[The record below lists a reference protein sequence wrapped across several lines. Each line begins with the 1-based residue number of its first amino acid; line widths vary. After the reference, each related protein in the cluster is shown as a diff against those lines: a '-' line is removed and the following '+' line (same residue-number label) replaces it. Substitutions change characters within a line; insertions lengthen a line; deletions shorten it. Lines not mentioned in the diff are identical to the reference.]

1 MRRVTFTK
9 TLFSLFALMVSSFL
23 FSFTK
28 PAGGEGFEIFL
39 NSKVVV
45 QKFGGPSNKIQVLSL
60 GQASANDQLTVKYY
74 HCGRAGTNRTLVLKN
89 SKNEVVKQWSF
100 RDDKSSPSMTIHV
113 KEILEAQEKAG
124 GQKLGLH
131 YISGELTAGRM
142 LALLSAAQTNYTKL

>member
-1 MRRVTFTK
+1 MQTATSPKAF
-9 TLFSLFALMVSSFL
+9 FSLFILMVSSLL

-45 QKFGGPSNKIQVLSL
+45 QKFGGPQNKIQVLSL
-60 GQASANDQLTVKYY
+60 GQASAKDQLTVKYY
-74 HCGRAGTNRTLVLKN
+74 HCGRAGKDRTLTLKN

-100 RDDKSSPSMTIHV
+100 KDDKSSPSMTINV

-131 YISGELTAGRM
+131 YVSSELTAGRM
-142 LALLSAAQTNYTKL
+142 LALLSPVQPSYTKL

>member
-1 MRRVTFTK
+1 MQTVTIPK
-9 TLFSLFALMVSSFL
+9 ALFSLFALMAGSFL
-23 FSFTK
+23 LAFTK

-74 HCGRAGTNRTLVLKN
+74 HCGRAGTNRTLTLKN

-100 RDDKSSPSMTIHV
+100 RDGKSGPSMTIHV
-113 KEILEAQEKAG
+113 KEILEAQQKAG

-131 YISGELTAGRM
+131 YASGELTGGRM
-142 LALLSAAQTNYTKL
+142 LALLPAAQTNYTKL